1 MGNRWG
7 NSGNQVWFEIKVHD
21 IFKFVFLSQGCLAF
35 KVFCG
40 SIQILGFFCS
50 ISMTNIIGIF
60 GKDCTESANCFR
72 EYDHFCNVNFSI
84 REHKVFSHSFVSSSI
99 SFNNVL
105 QCIRFSH
112 TWLNLLI
119 GILFFLEVLMG
130 IAFLI
135 RLTS

>member
-1 MGNRWG
+1 MY
-7 NSGNQVWFEIKVHD
+7 D

-50 ISMTNIIGIF
+50 ISMTNIIGILVRIALNLQIALGNMTIF
-60 GKDCTESANCFR
+60 TMLIFPI
-72 EYDHFCNVNFSI
+72 H
-84 REHKVFSHSFVSSSI
+84 EHKVFFHLFVSSSI

-105 QCIRFSH
+105 QCTGFSH
-112 TWLNLLI
+112 PWLNLLI

-130 IAFLI
+130 IAF
-135 RLTS
+135 